1 MNFTPPWVVLIVEEQ
16 LGGENAMLDA
26 SGPEKEALG
35 SEGWKWTPGK
45 MEMVG
50 PGVMANSVFA
60 GEGHQN
66 ACPCQIFVAF

>member
-1 MNFTPPWVVLIVEEQ
+1 
-16 LGGENAMLDA
+16 MLDA

>member
-1 MNFTPPWVVLIVEEQ
+1 MGKTRCLMHQ
-16 LGGENAMLDA
+16 GLRRKLSD
-26 SGPEKEALG
+26 G